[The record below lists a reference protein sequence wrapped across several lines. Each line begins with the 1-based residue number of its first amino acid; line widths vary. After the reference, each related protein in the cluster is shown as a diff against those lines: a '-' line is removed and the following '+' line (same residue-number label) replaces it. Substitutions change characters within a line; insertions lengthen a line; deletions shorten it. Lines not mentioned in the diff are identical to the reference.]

1 MPAIADPAKTHGHAD
16 PHVVDSAFRRLYR
29 IRDARVKAKSR
40 EKELVQERREL
51 EGRLDDLGAGDSP
64 QHLKVSRR
72 LVVVLRAIDFVRDQ
86 QKSLADKFESTLDA
100 AQQGSLFQDDE
111 DISFKDPAES
121 ELFRPDDH
129 DPDQMELD
137 DGDEEGKPAKRK
149 AKPVPAAASG
159 APVGVRALEYTGW
172 RAELRDDERDI
183 AVLTQHGVSD
193 RAVAT
198 LRRHGITELR
208 SLAAPLPSAT
218 PGTFGR
224 LTTLDGI
231 TPGDEA
237 AIESALQALGREE
250 EKAEMD
256 QLAGRAFAG
265 LKFPGRF
272 HLIPINAK
280 GAWIESKAT
289 DITAGDSERLIYA
302 VTEAFGQGVELV
314 GGRIVADGK
323 EVGVVVRKGDP
334 QPETKPR
341 GRKPAKAK

>member
-1 MPAIADPAKTHGHAD
+1 M
-16 PHVVDSAFRRLYR
+16 
-29 IRDARVKAKSR
+29 DALSR
-40 EKELVQERREL
+40 PLLESELKVLSTLKEL
-51 EGRLDDLGAGDSP
+51 D
-64 QHLKVSRR
+64 
-72 LVVVLRAIDFVRDQ
+72 
-86 QKSLADKFESTLDA
+86 DA
-100 AQQGSLFQDDE
+100 AQPAGLDHIRQALHPLPCHQTVAYLLQQGVIGHPPSLSGTPNETLYVLTPQGERVLADYQ
-111 DISFKDPAES
+111 AN
-121 ELFRPDDH
+121 
-129 DPDQMELD
+129 
-137 DGDEEGKPAKRK
+137 KRK
-149 AKPVPAAASG
+149 PTPDPKLHE
-159 APVGVRALEYTGW
+159 APPK
-172 RAELRDDERDI
+172 D
-183 AVLTQHGVSD
+183 
-193 RAVAT
+193 
-198 LRRHGITELR
+198 
-208 SLAAPLPSAT
+208 
-218 PGTFGR
+218 
-224 LTTLDGI
+224 